1 MSRRAGQRPGEPTH
15 PGRHREHQQEVN
27 RCREGV
33 DRHCHER
40 FAYDQLGFSHQVRNR
55 DHRDDTRGLETRHEL
70 VEQAGNDPHYG
81 LLQHDEP
88 HRVAALQAMRAY
100 RLRLSVVDALDP
112 AAVS

>member
-1 MSRRAGQRPGEPTH
+1 
-15 PGRHREHQQEVN
+15 
-27 RCREGV
+27 
-33 DRHCHER
+33 
-40 FAYDQLGFSHQVRNR
+40 
-55 DHRDDTRGLETRHEL
+55 
-70 VEQAGNDPHYG
+70 